1 MLIVNHVPWRH
12 YESVSKL
19 EDVRKL
25 AVEEAFLKVK
35 TAYEAFYKI
44 KPVKFLK
51 VKPVK
56 LLAEWCECGDKETFH
71 SYPADGE
78 CSCGEYKHHV
88 HCGTCGRI
96 SQTG

>member
-12 YESVSKL
+12 YELDQLKSYQ
-19 EDVRKL
+19 
-25 AVEEAFLKVK
+25 EEAFLKVK

-44 KPVKFLK
+44 
-51 VKPVK
+51 KPVK

-96 SQTG
+96 SQIG